1 MMGPRELRRLKGE
14 EGEEDS
20 EEEMLVKDKKTQD
33 KEESDAMERV
43 RQYQVNRLK
52 YYYAIVDFD
61 SVETASKVYEE
72 CDGLEYELSAT
83 RLDLRFVPA
92 DLTFSDP
99 ESSCLHHPEP

>member
-14 EGEEDS
+14 GEADS
-20 EEEMLVKDKKTQD
+20 DSDEELLVKDKKTQD

-61 SVETASKVYEE
+61 SVETASQVYEE

-83 RLDLRFVPA
+83 RLDLRFVA
-92 DLTFSDP
+92 S
-99 ESSCLHHPEP
+99 ESKSTMA